1 MAISNRTFSPIF
13 HFIWWCYKERKNLF
27 KRLSFSCSFCA
38 DCLCFRSDAFN
49 WGRVFIY
56 FGNEGVTMRWG
67 GGSMRQCAFIGTSYR
82 AILHFLSL
90 QQSSPT
96 FSLFTRGIQ
105 PLPAVFH
112 SSHPLFPA
120 SSFLSLLTFC
130 ERTIPPVHSSIEQ
143 ITFWVAPSSRNS
155 SYPRSFFP
163 LFRAHIPVPSRIW
176 MDIDHY

>member
-1 MAISNRTFSPIF
+1 MVILQGKYKSFQASFLLVYLLTLCWLFMFSQR
-13 HFIWWCYKERKNLF
+13 CVQLRA
-27 KRLSFSCSFCA
+27 RLH
-38 DCLCFRSDAFN
+38 LLWKWR
-49 WGRVFIY
+49 RY
-56 FGNEGVTMRWG
+56 NEMRG
-67 GGSMRQCAFIGTSYR
+67 GGKVRQCTFIDTSYR

-112 SSHPLFPA
+112 SSHPLLLDP
-120 SSFLSLLTFC
+120 FLSLLTFS

-143 ITFWVAPSSRNS
+143 ITFWVALSSRNS
-155 SYPRSFFP
+155 SHPHPFFP